1 MRLTRKVY
9 TTRNEKIIDF
19 AIGFVGWFL
28 VNGVLYACLIPIYS
42 RLPTPDSQGSVA
54 ALMLLALPLLINI
67 GLLVLLAFTRRWIAL
82 GALAAFGLLLIGTL
96 VLGLLAYAVC
106 FSDGNMFQ

>member
-28 VNGVLYACLIPIYS
+28 INGVLYACLIWLYS
-42 RLPTPDSQGSVA
+42 SIPNADSQGGIA
-54 ALMLLALPLLINI
+54 TLMLLALPLLINI
-67 GLLVLLAFTRRWIAL
+67 GLLVLLAFTRRWIAF
-82 GALAAFGLLLIGTL
+82 GALAAFGLLLLGGL
-96 VLGLLAYAVC
+96 LLGLLVYAVC
-106 FSDGNMFQ
+106 FSDGNMFR